1 MALLG
6 VPSMT
11 MYKYECRPC
20 KKVTDQIERIITDN
34 LPPYVKTLQ
43 CTKCGNLGVCL
54 VEEPTSGDVSV

>member
-11 MYKYECRPC
+11 TYKYECRPC

-43 CTKCGNLGVCL
+43 CTKCGTLSVCM
-54 VEEPTSGDVSV
+54 VKEPTDAEL

>member
-1 MALLG
+1 
-6 VPSMT
+6 MT

-43 CTKCGNLGVCL
+43 CTKCGTLGVCM
-54 VEEPTSGDVSV
+54 VEEPKDAEL